1 MAVDLDPQLA
11 IDEQAITD
19 ADLEAALERRLR
31 LKDDVAEVT
40 GSYKRAHEDV
50 LGLLAKHP
58 PIPEDAAYRVGRF
71 RIAVRHVK
79 GRSVSFDTE
88 ARNQLTIGLVGED
101 GQPVKRQYRSRA
113 KEETVM
119 AGDESV
125 EGKVAVDD
133 TADLRPTGEVNADA
147 LRGEAERS
155 VIAEPMPI
163 KGRRPRGT
171 SGDSAPVH

>member
-1 MAVDLDPQLA
+1 MAVDLEPQLA

-19 ADLEAALERRLR
+19 PDLEAALERRLR
-31 LKDDVAEVT
+31 AKDDVAEVT

-71 RIAVRHVK
+71 RIAVRHVE
-79 GRSVSFDTE
+79 GRSVEFTTE
-88 ARNQLTIGLVGED
+88 PRNQLTIGLVDVD
-101 GQPVKRQYRSRA
+101 GQPVKRQYRARS
-113 KEETVM
+113 KEEAVM

-133 TADLRPTGEVNADA
+133 NADLRPTGEVNADA

-155 VIAEPMPI
+155 VIAEPTPI
-163 KGRRPRGT
+163 KGRRPRGA